1 MVTTGLNVCI
11 LFIFVLGISVNLFP
25 KIQQNKNFE
34 CVYVIVNQFKLYVT
48 LIYFDKATVVNVIKM
63 CVVFYR
69 NISQM
74 TDREDMSTHT
84 VLEDIDVTGVLNYN

>member
-1 MVTTGLNVCI
+1 
-11 LFIFVLGISVNLFP
+11 
-25 KIQQNKNFE
+25 
-34 CVYVIVNQFKLYVT
+34 VT

-74 TDREDMSTHT
+74 TDREDMFTHT
-84 VLEDIDVTGVLNYN
+84 VLEDIDFTGVLNYNWQNALKPSIPLG

>member
-1 MVTTGLNVCI
+1 
-11 LFIFVLGISVNLFP
+11 
-25 KIQQNKNFE
+25 
-34 CVYVIVNQFKLYVT
+34 VT